1 MLRALISKYH
11 HVIASLAL
19 ILLFFHPIFFAAQ
32 TFFFRDIH
40 RWFYPMKHFLGT
52 AFTDGHLPLW
62 NPYYFCGSPFMS
74 DIQSGVFYPLS
85 LLFGLLPFPFA
96 YNLFTVV
103 HVFLGG
109 QFFYLFIRRIG
120 FSRSAALVTSVSFA
134 FGGCT
139 LSAINVL
146 NNLSTLVWL
155 PAVLWSFQWAVDKG
169 LKKAFPL
176 PVFCLVCAVLG
187 GEPQLFLFIAGMLLL
202 FAFASPDGGPIR
214 TRLALGGAALLVIIA
229 AVGATL
235 FQVGPQYIDYL
246 HSVRQAGLPF
256 EEVVANSLPIAA
268 LKHLVMPLVFPA
280 DFATAPNS
288 LVNFFPGT
296 GQLPWILSIYP
307 GFLIVPLA
315 IYGLFSGQFKSM
327 RVYLLLTIVA
337 LLLALGDNTPLYRPF
352 YTLLPFFRF
361 PEKLLF
367 ISNFCLLVMAAP
379 GVDALLQRLQKRG
392 LRPALVG
399 GLLASILVADL
410 YLSHR
415 YLNPL
420 IASQDYTYHDP
431 DVQPILDD
439 PSLFRVFV
447 DARQLPGQEQ
457 PQTIMEHHARWQFSM
472 MPNLGVIH
480 DLPQVG
486 GKTGLEL
493 KYQYFITEIL
503 SKPWSQKM
511 LFLKMANVKYILS
524 RHPLAEEPALNE
536 WIEPV
541 TDRVYRIKS
550 SLPRAWLVGRIR
562 AASESS
568 MKHILNHD
576 FNPANTAI
584 GGADLAASHQVS
596 HFALVDAIA
605 AIGNRVRIE
614 VNARLPA
621 VLILAESAYPGWK
634 VYVDGTE
641 KEIQRL
647 NIFFQGVA
655 VDAGYHTVEFVFFP
669 EKIVLFTTLS
679 VITFVLCLG
688 VWISVFNL
696 KPTKLISH

>member
-1 MLRALISKYH
+1 MLRVLISKYH

-19 ILLFFHPIFFAAQ
+19 ILLFFHPIFFTAQ
-32 TFFFRDIH
+32 SFFFRDIH

-52 AFTDGHLPLW
+52 AFTDGRLPLW

-74 DIQSGVFYPLS
+74 DIQSGVFYPFS
-85 LLFGLLPFPFA
+85 LLFGLLPFPFV
-96 YNLFTVV
+96 YNLFTVG

-155 PAVLWSFQWAVDKG
+155 PAVLWSFQWARDKG

-176 PVFCLVCAVLG
+176 PVFCLTCAILG

-235 FQVGPQYIDYL
+235 FQVGPQYIDYQN
-246 HSVRQAGLPF
+246 SVREAGLPF

-268 LKHLVMPLVFPA
+268 LKHLIVPLVFPA
-280 DFATAPNS
+280 DFTTTPNS
-288 LVNFFPGT
+288 LVDFFPGT
-296 GQLPWILSIYP
+296 GQLPWLLSIYP

-315 IYGLFSGQFKSM
+315 IYGLFNGQFKSM
-327 RVYLLLTIVA
+327 RVYLVVTIVA

-352 YTLLPFFRF
+352 YTLFPFFRY

-379 GVDALLQRLQKRG
+379 GVDAFLQRMQNRG

-410 YLSHR
+410 HVSHR

-420 IASQDYTYHDP
+420 VDSQDYTYHDP
-431 DVQPILDD
+431 AVQPILDD

-447 DARQLPGQEQ
+447 DARQLPSQDQ
-457 PQTIMEHHARWQFSM
+457 PQTIMEHHARWQLLM

-480 DLPQVG
+480 DLHQVG

-493 KYQYFITEIL
+493 KYQYFITELL

-541 TDRVYRIKS
+541 NDRVYRIKS
-550 SLPRAWLVGRIR
+550 SLPRAWLVGRIE

-576 FNPANTAI
+576 LNPTNTAI
-584 GGADLAASHQVS
+584 GNTDLAASHQVPY
-596 HFALVDAIA
+596 FGLVDAIA
-605 AIGNRVRIE
+605 ANGNHVRIE
-614 VNARLPA
+614 VNARQPA

-655 VDAGYHTVEFVFFP
+655 VDVGYHTVEFVFFP

-679 VITFVLCLG
+679 VITLVLCLG
-688 VWISVFNL
+688 VWLSLFNL
-696 KPTKLISH
+696 KPTKLISN

>member
-1 MLRALISKYH
+1 MLRVLISKYH

-19 ILLFFHPIFFAAQ
+19 ILLFFHPIFFADQ
-32 TFFFRDIH
+32 SFFFRDIH

-52 AFTDGHLPLW
+52 AFTDGRLPLW

-74 DIQSGVFYPLS
+74 DIQSGVFYPFS
-85 LLFGLLPFPFA
+85 LLFGLLPFPFV

-109 QFFYLFIRRIG
+109 QFFYLFIRRTG

-155 PAVLWSFQWAVDKG
+155 PAVLWSFQWARDKG

-176 PVFCLVCAVLG
+176 PAFCLTCAILG

-202 FAFASPDGGPIR
+202 FAFASPGGGPIR
-214 TRLALGGAALLVIIA
+214 TRLVLGGAALLLIIVA
-229 AVGATL
+229 LGTAL
-235 FQVGPQYIDYL
+235 FQIGPQYIDYH
-246 HSVRQAGLPF
+246 HSVREAGLPF

-268 LKHLVMPLVFPA
+268 LKHLIVPLVFPA
-280 DFATAPNS
+280 DFATAPNN
-288 LVNFFPGT
+288 LVDFFPGT
-296 GQLPWILSIYP
+296 GQLPWLLSIYP

-327 RVYLLLTIVA
+327 RVYLGVAILA

-352 YTLLPFFRF
+352 YTLLPFFRY

-379 GVDALLQRLQKRG
+379 GVDALLQRLQNRG

-399 GLLASILVADL
+399 GLLASIMVADL
-410 YLSHR
+410 YVSHR

-420 IASQDYTYHDP
+420 IDSQDYTYHDP
-431 DVQPILDD
+431 AVQPILDD

-447 DARQLPGQEQ
+447 DARQLPGQDQ
-457 PQTIMEHHARWQFSM
+457 PQTIMAHHARWQLLM

-480 DLPQVG
+480 DRHQVG

-493 KYQYFITEIL
+493 KYQYFITELL

-511 LFLKMANVKYILS
+511 LFLRMANVKYILS
-524 RHPLAEEPALNE
+524 PHPLEEEPALNE

-541 TDRVYRIKS
+541 NDRVYRIKS
-550 SLPRAWLVGRIR
+550 FLPRAWLVGRIQ

-584 GGADLAASHQVS
+584 GNADLATSHQIP
-596 HFALVDAIA
+596 HFRPVDSIVAS
-605 AIGNRVRIE
+605 GNRVQIE
-614 VNARLPA
+614 VDARQPA
-621 VLILAESAYPGWK
+621 VLVLAESAYPGWK

-641 KEIQRL
+641 KGIQRL
-647 NIFFQGVA
+647 NIFFQGVV
-655 VDAGYHTVEFVFFP
+655 VDAGYHTVEFIFFP

-679 VITFVLCLG
+679 VLTFILSLG

-696 KPTKLISH
+696 KTTKLISH